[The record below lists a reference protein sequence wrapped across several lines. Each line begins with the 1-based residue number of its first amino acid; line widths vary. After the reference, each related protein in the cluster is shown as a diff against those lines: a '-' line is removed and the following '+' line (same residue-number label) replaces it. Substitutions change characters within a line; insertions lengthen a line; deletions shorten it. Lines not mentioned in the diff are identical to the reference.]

1 MMAQI
6 CVTMTSYL
14 HSADVMEIALMY
26 FVHDEINMIPCT
38 VGRLFSRIRYQ
49 NPQILKPLKS
59 SKISRTFTQ
68 PKSSCVTSKLYD

>member
-49 NPQILKPLKS
+49 NPQILKPSNFKS
-59 SKISRTFTQ
+59 LEILQDSKDIYST
-68 PKSSCVTSKLYD
+68 